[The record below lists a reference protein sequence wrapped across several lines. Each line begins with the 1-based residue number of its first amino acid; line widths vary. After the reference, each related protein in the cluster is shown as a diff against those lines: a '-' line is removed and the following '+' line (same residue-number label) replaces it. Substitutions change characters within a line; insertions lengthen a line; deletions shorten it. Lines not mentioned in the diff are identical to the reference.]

1 VSVCITI
8 NENNGL
14 VDAELVVE
22 LRVNES
28 FVDVRPKV
36 CALIPADVQVI
47 DVHMTQI
54 LHHFQLI
61 THCKLKTKTSLHS
74 IHEIQTFTNVG

>member
-1 VSVCITI
+1 VCTTV
-8 NENNGL
+8 NENNRL
-14 VDAELVVE
+14 INAELVVE
-22 LRVNES
+22 LRINKS

-47 DVHMTQI
+47 DIHMAQI

-61 THCKLKTKTSLHS
+61 THCKLKTKT
-74 IHEIQTFTNVG
+74 